1 MSTIP
6 LSTNVNAN
14 ANVNGTISEDI
25 SKKECSVNIPDYS
38 VLRQKNL
45 EKINNYYTDLLDTYT
60 STYADFNTQL
70 SSANVNDRTYANTKL
85 KPKVENTNIQMINL
99 NQNMIDT
106 VNKDTDLILDQKNQL
121 QERTKNIDTL
131 ISNITL
137 LKDKDNELTVL
148 KGARNDSLNSTTE
161 GAEGIQFTTYIY
173 MGINILLILLILGLI
188 IYIVYSNYGS
198 SMTGK
203 PGNNTNNIHKSISKN
218 TNLN

>member
-6 LSTNVNAN
+6 LATNVN
-14 ANVNGTISEDI
+14 ANVNGTIKEDI

-85 KPKVENTNIQMINL
+85 KPTVENTNIQMINL

-121 QERTKNIDTL
+121 QERTKKSL
-131 ISNITL
+131 I
-137 LKDKDNELTVL
+137 
-148 KGARNDSLNSTTE
+148 A
-161 GAEGIQFTTYIY
+161 
-173 MGINILLILLILGLI
+173 
-188 IYIVYSNYGS
+188 
-198 SMTGK
+198 
-203 PGNNTNNIHKSISKN
+203 SISDKR
-218 TNLN
+218 